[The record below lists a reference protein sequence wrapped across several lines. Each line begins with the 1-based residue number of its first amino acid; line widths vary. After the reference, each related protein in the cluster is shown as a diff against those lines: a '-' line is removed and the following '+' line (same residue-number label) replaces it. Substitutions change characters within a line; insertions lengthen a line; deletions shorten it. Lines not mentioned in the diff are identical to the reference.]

1 MVDSV
6 REVHRNWNFMY
17 SISMENSV
25 KLITGFTTN
34 LLVCGLAAHQS
45 FFMTDDELGC
55 SKSTP
60 DLQILSYK
68 VRVEKYCFT

>member
-17 SISMENSV
+17 KYGEQCKIS
-25 KLITGFTTN
+25 GFTTN

-55 SKSTP
+55 SKSMP